1 VLLQVLGTE
10 LVQRSQRKNPVILR
24 CGRAVDQD
32 DLLQRRRLG
41 PVVPQLVQLGR
52 VLGEH
57 DLHLGVR
64 DDVGDVGRHRGR
76 VDRGRRGGSEDGGQ
90 VALDP
95 LHPGA
100 RRDRD
105 ALLGLYAEGDQARRP
120 TARQFVEVPP
130 AGGFPLVP

>member
-1 VLLQVLGTE
+1 
-10 LVQRSQRKNPVILR
+10 
-24 CGRAVDQD
+24 
-32 DLLQRRRLG
+32 
-41 PVVPQLVQLGR
+41 LGR

-57 DLHLGVR
+57 DLYVGVR
-64 DDVGDVGRHRGR
+64 HDERDVGRHRGR
-76 VDRGRRGGSEDGGQ
+76 VDRGRRGGREYGGQ

-100 RRDRD
+100 RGDRD
-105 ALLGLYAEGDQARRP
+105 ALLGLYAEGDQAGRP